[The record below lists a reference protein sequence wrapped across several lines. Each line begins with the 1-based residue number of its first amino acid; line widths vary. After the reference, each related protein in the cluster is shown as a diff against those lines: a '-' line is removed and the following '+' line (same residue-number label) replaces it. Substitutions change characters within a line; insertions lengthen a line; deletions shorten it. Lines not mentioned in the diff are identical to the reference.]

1 MLPMLI
7 WVLLNEFVVCESN
20 NKHAHLHCFGF
31 ANWQRTT
38 TTNTIAIGWA
48 FAFLVNTMY
57 FGGKQRQQ
65 QQQQLPNG
73 YTKHP
78 QSDVMLFAHR
88 ELAVLIK
95 TQWESTERD
104 IDRE

>member
-7 WVLLNEFVVCESN
+7 WFLLKEFVVCESN

-31 ANWQRTT
+31 TNWQRTT
-38 TTNTIAIGWA
+38 TNKHHSHRLGIRIPRQYNVFW
-48 FAFLVNTMY
+48 
-57 FGGKQRQQ
+57 GKQRQQ
-65 QQQQLPNG
+65 QQQQLLNG

-95 TQWESTERD
+95 TEWESTERE
-104 IDRE
+104 I